1 VQGVP
6 TIIKWQDVSGRPNSR
21 PHDACYADTSGF
33 PKGKEVE
40 RLDEDGCKDEKRLR
54 EFTA

>member
-1 VQGVP
+1 M
-6 TIIKWQDVSGRPNSR
+6 RA
-21 PHDACYADTSGF
+21 HAETSAF
-33 PKGKEVE
+33 APQGKEVG